1 MQVFT
6 IALLCACLAVVGPA
20 AAQAAS
26 DSKPQSESTA
36 PAETTG
42 PIHQLRVYEMV
53 DRQKPAFHARFR
65 DHALRIMRRH
75 GFDVIATWETSSDG
89 KAEFAYLLQWPDRAA
104 MQRGWEAFLADEEW
118 IRIKQES
125 RRTLDGPIM
134 GEILQDK
141 VLAPTTWSPRGSL
154 SAKENASR
162 TAGER

>member
-6 IALLCACLAVVGPA
+6 IALLCACLAAVGPA
-20 AAQAAS
+20 AAQATSES
-26 DSKPQSESTA
+26 DSTA
-36 PAETTG
+36 PPETTG

-53 DRQKPAFHARFR
+53 DRHKPAFDARFH

-75 GFDVIATWETSSDG
+75 GFEVIATWDTSNDG
-89 KAEFAYLLQWPDRAA
+89 KAEFAYLLRWADRAA
-104 MQRGWEAFLADEEW
+104 MQRGWKAFLADEEW

-125 RRTLDGPIM
+125 RRALNGPIM

-141 VLAPTTWSPRGSL
+141 VLVPTAWSPRGSL
-154 SAKENASR
+154 WAKENASR

>member
-6 IALLCACLAVVGPA
+6 IALLCACLAAVGPA
-20 AAQAAS
+20 AAQAVS
-26 DSKPQSESTA
+26 DSEPIA
-36 PAETTG
+36 PAETSG

-53 DRQKPAFHARFR
+53 ERHEPAFQARFR

-75 GFDVIATWETSSDG
+75 GFDVIATWATDSDG
-89 KAEFAYLLQWPDRAA
+89 RREFAYLLQWPDRAA
-104 MQRGWEAFLADEEW
+104 MRRGWDAFLADEEW

-141 VLAPTTWSPRGSL
+141 VLVPTAWSPRHSL
-154 SAKENASR
+154 STAEGGLR
-162 TAGER
+162 TGAP